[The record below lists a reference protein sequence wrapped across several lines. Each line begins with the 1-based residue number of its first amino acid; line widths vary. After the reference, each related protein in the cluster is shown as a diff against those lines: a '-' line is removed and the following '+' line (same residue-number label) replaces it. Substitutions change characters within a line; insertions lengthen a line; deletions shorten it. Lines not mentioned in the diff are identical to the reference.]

1 MHPSRLLDEQES
13 GTHRLYHGI
22 LKAFGFGSKKSFLS
36 SSVLCNVL
44 QCTAICKEQALVL
57 ASSKVI
63 DGSSAAT
70 LHNTNVSTQ
79 ASIQKKRSIAD
90 RYSPTR
96 SSCTIR

>member
-1 MHPSRLLDEQES
+1 MHPSRLLDGQAS

-22 LKAFGFGSKKSFLS
+22 LKAFEFGSKKSFHS
-36 SSVLCNVL
+36 SSVSCNVL
-44 QCTAICKEQALVL
+44 QCAALCKAQALVL
-57 ASSKVI
+57 ASSKMI

-70 LHNTNVSTQ
+70 LHNTKVSTQ
-79 ASIQKKRSIAD
+79 ASIQEKRDIAD